1 MKRLDLVIAIFEGP
15 PPHARR
21 IEMKDSIVSKRYENM
36 LAAMLRSMFYMATA
50 VLLST
55 KTARSGSY
63 LNTESLTSYT
73 CTRYQVF
80 PNLSCTLE
88 PHVTSILERIV
99 NWYCTT
105 SILLWLRMKGRN
117 WRKMTSWIT
126 NPRLG
131 QFILNLQEVSRNFV
145 SLTSRNC

>member
-1 MKRLDLVIAIFEGP
+1 
-15 PPHARR
+15 
-21 IEMKDSIVSKRYENM
+21 
-36 LAAMLRSMFYMATA
+36 MLRSMFYMATA

-88 PHVTSILERIV
+88 PHVTSILELIV
-99 NWYCTT
+99 NWYCTISMIAQEREKLKKDEFST
-105 SILLWLRMKGRN
+105 NIPNQGNSFNIYSFCCIFQNPKYLFTFVRVCVSNVFTFFFRHCDRHYGFVLL
-117 WRKMTSWIT
+117 T
-126 NPRLG
+126 
-131 QFILNLQEVSRNFV
+131 FEVKIKY
-145 SLTSRNC
+145 